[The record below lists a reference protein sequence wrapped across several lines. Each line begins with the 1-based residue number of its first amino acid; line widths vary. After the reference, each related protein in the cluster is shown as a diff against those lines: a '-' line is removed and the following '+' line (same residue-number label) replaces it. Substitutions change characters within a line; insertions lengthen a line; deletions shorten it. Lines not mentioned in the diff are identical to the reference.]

1 MLVASAHPL
10 PEGKA
15 IVSERSVKPGR
26 AAGAVERARRR
37 TAHELP
43 ARAVKSNTK
52 DAPLVRER
60 RDRLIAAA
68 VEVFKEK
75 GFHAAT
81 TRDIGRIAG
90 MTQGTIY
97 NYVSSK
103 EDILYLVCDRLVAEY
118 QEETTRAL
126 DTVADPR
133 ERVRSAARAVARIIE
148 EHREEIQVIYQ
159 NTYLLDKRSM
169 QVILARVQG
178 FVRMFEK
185 LLADAAH
192 EAGIAMPNSKLA
204 AHIFTFLPTI
214 LALRRWGVGA
224 IPREELLD
232 GIAEFLVLGMGFGPR
247 SGAVKRAAS
256 KPAGNGAPR

>member
-1 MLVASAHPL
+1 MGQA
-10 PEGKA
+10 
-15 IVSERSVKPGR
+15 VSERSVR
-26 AAGAVERARRR
+26 SRQGAVRPR
-37 TAHELP
+37 THAGGRLP

-52 DAPLVRER
+52 DEPLVRER
-60 RDRLIAAA
+60 RDRLVAAA
-68 VEVFKEK
+68 VEVFKKK

-81 TRDIGRIAG
+81 TRDIGRAAG

-126 DTVADPR
+126 ETVPDPR
-133 ERVRSAARAVARIIE
+133 ARVRSAARAVARIID

-169 QVILARVQG
+169 QVILARVQE

-185 LLADAAH
+185 LLSDAAR
-192 EAGIAMPNSKLA
+192 EAGIAMPNGKLA

-214 LALRRWGVGA
+214 LALRRWGVGS
-224 IPREELLD
+224 IPREDLLD
-232 GIAEFLVLGMGFGPR
+232 GIAEFLVLGMGFGPAAMVRPARGR
-247 SGAVKRAAS
+247 STANSARS
-256 KPAGNGAPR
+256 